1 MNGGKKLNVGGW
13 EPAETGGT
21 KAKAGR
27 HTKLRFGGVQ
37 KGRTVLES
45 FEDLESLKVLV
56 NRDSRRA
63 ARNSNSLLC
72 EFGSL

>member
-45 FEDLESLKVLV
+45 FEDLESLKVLTD
-56 NRDSRRA
+56 N
-63 ARNSNSLLC
+63 
-72 EFGSL
+72 G